1 VRESEDRFL
10 PPVGWAVQPTRDD
23 RHPVRRERTMLPTP
37 FRRSRNAGLTR
48 LHDNLDEM
56 FESFF
61 RGEEPAV
68 GTFAPP
74 LDVAERD
81 DAILIR
87 ADLPGVK
94 PEDIDVSV
102 HANTLTLSG
111 SRQEEKTD
119 AGDNYY
125 HVERRS
131 GAFKRT
137 VQLPSNV
144 DPEQVHARCKDGVLT
159 IELKKH
165 EKELPR
171 KIKIN
176 SAE

>member
-1 VRESEDRFL
+1 
-10 PPVGWAVQPTRDD
+10 
-23 RHPVRRERTMLPTP
+23 MLLAP

-48 LHDNLDEM
+48 LHDSLDEM
-56 FESFF
+56 FENFF
-61 RGEEPAV
+61 RGEQGEMGA
-68 GTFAPP
+68 FAPA
-74 LDVAERD
+74 LDVADRD
-81 DAILIR
+81 DAIVVR

-111 SRQEEKTD
+111 SRREEKTD
-119 AGDNYY
+119 EGDNYY
-125 HVERRS
+125 HVERRA

-171 KIKIN
+171 KIKIEN
-176 SAE
+176 EGE